1 MSDCKN
7 GLFNCITPLPMDAS
21 GKMSDYEFLCHVN
34 SLMSTIYENQKKIL
48 QELEALELGGNRVY
62 LNVVENGIANDGVTD
77 VTQDLQNLFNEHK
90 GETFYFPPGTYA
102 ISNTLIVY
110 GTNPAVS
117 SIILDG
123 AIIKAVQNIN
133 GAMIRY
139 GTGSSEPTVYQN
151 MNGYSIRGNGV
162 LDMNNMAQIG
172 LLVENRSRFF
182 RLDGIVIKNVGGG
195 TGLQMGDGD
204 GASSSAQISNLIIY
218 GVTGGNNV
226 NSIGIDCYSWDSQF
240 NNVIIFQCYYGI
252 VLNGGGHTLNNVH
265 IWNDIQPSD
274 MNYLNSTGIRCLTTN
289 NILTNIYLDNCPI
302 GIYCLY
308 KLEVV
313 NLFYYLPYTPDSNMD
328 VCIFNT
334 SQANN
339 VNVIGLYATSKT
351 NYTITNFR
359 TQTFTPERPYFSNA
373 RIKIQSLQTDTSGFN
388 VLDPVYDITTNV
400 ASKMVCQSFGQNIQP
415 NNYLIGYMLKAS
427 GSLDL
432 DVTLGANSSVTFKFQ
447 LDRNDGIKQY
457 TIDTSRCSSPDI
469 ELWSLVIGNQIS
481 YNDVA
486 NKYVYPVYFS
496 LKSTTSVILGV
507 TAKSYAEAAFF
518 MPLVST
524 WDEMVVNNNDVMQE
538 IKIVGEYNET
548 YYATNTYSTPYY
560 NHFVKYK
567 EMVVGTLSMQTPSGD
582 IAAGTTIFQIPK
594 EIAPRDTVI
603 ADVLSL
609 GSEDIYGNHYVVIN
623 SNGEAKSLYAWTKQY
638 LPGAL
643 YCNISYVIV

>member
-1 MSDCKN
+1 MSDCNN

-21 GKMSDYEFLCHVN
+21 GKMSDYEFLCYVN
-34 SLMSTIYENQKKIL
+34 SLMNTIYENQKKIL
-48 QELEALELGGNRVY
+48 QELETLELGGNRVY

-123 AIIKAVQNIN
+123 AVIKAVQNIN

-162 LDMNNMAQIG
+162 LDMNSMAQVG

-195 TGLQMGDGD
+195 TALQMGDGE
-204 GASSSAQISNLIIY
+204 GQSSSAQISNLIIF
-218 GVTGGNNV
+218 GVNGGNNV
-226 NSIGIDCYSWDSQF
+226 NSIGINCYSWDSQF

-274 MNYLNSTGIRCLTTN
+274 ANYLESTGIRCLTTN

-359 TQTFTPERPYFSNA
+359 TQTFTPDRPYFSNA

-400 ASKMVCQSFGQNIQP
+400 ASKMVCQTYGYNIQP
-415 NNYLIGYMLKAS
+415 NNYLIGYMLKGS

-432 DVTLGANSSVTFKFQ
+432 DVTLGANSCVTFKFQ
-447 LDRNDGIKQY
+447 LDRISGIKQY
-457 TIDTSRCSSPDI
+457 TIDTSRCIAPDI
-469 ELWSLVIGNQIS
+469 KLWSLVIGNEIS
-481 YNDVA
+481 YNNVSG
-486 NKYVYPVYFS
+486 KSVWPVYFS
-496 LKSTTSVILGV
+496 LKSTTNVTLGV

-518 MPLVST
+518 MPLVRT
-524 WDEMVVNNNDVMQE
+524 WDDMVINNDDVMEE

-548 YYATNTYSTPYY
+548 YYALNPMYTLYY
-560 NHFVKYK
+560 NHIVKYRS
-567 EMVVGTLSMQTPSGD
+567 MVVGTITIENAAVQSGQVLFTLPEAIWPKANLLLQFRSYNTGNSSFQEHRVIFNTSGQCVALSTW
-582 IAAGTTIFQIPK
+582 
-594 EIAPRDTVI
+594 
-603 ADVLSL
+603 DV
-609 GSEDIYGNHYVVIN
+609 SE
-623 SNGEAKSLYAWTKQY
+623 LYPVYNLTF
-638 LPGAL
+638 
-643 YCNISYVIV
+643 SYVIY

>member
-1 MSDCKN
+1 MSGCNN
-7 GLFNCITPLPMDAS
+7 GLPNCITPLPMDAS

-34 SLMSTIYENQKKIL
+34 SLMNTIYENQKKIL
-48 QELEALELGGNRVY
+48 QELETLELGGNRVY
-62 LNVVENGIANDGVTD
+62 LNVVENGIINDGVTD

-162 LDMNNMAQIG
+162 LDMNSMAKIG

-195 TGLQMGDGD
+195 TALQMGDGD
-204 GASSSAQISNLIIY
+204 GQSSSAQISNLIIF
-218 GVTGGNNV
+218 GVNGGNNV

-240 NNVIIFQCYYGI
+240 NNIIIFQCYYGI
-252 VLNGGGHTLNNVH
+252 VLNKGGHTLNNVH

-274 MNYLNSTGIRCLTTN
+274 VNYLNSTGIRCLSSN

-302 GIYCLY
+302 GIQCLY

-339 VNVIGLYATSKT
+339 VNVNGLYATSKT

-400 ASKMVCQSFGQNIQP
+400 ASKMVCQTYGQNIQP

-432 DVTLGANSSVTFKFQ
+432 DVTLGANSCVTFKFQ
-447 LDRNDGIKQY
+447 LDRISGIKQY
-457 TIDTSRCSSPDI
+457 TIDTSRCSAPDI
-469 ELWSLVIGNQIS
+469 ELWSLIIGNEIS
-481 YNDVA
+481 YNNVTGK
-486 NKYVYPVYFS
+486 NVWPVYFS
-496 LKSTTSVILGV
+496 LKSTTNVTLGV

-518 MPLVST
+518 MPLVLT
-524 WDEMVVNNNDVMQE
+524 WDDMVVNNSDVMEE
-538 IKIVGEYNET
+538 ISITGEYNET
-548 YYATNTYSTPYY
+548 YYALNPMYTLYY
-560 NHFVKYK
+560 NHIVKYRS
-567 EMVVGTLSMQTPSGD
+567 MVVGTITMENSSVQAGQVLFTLPEAIWPKANLLLSFRSYNTGNSSSQEYRVIFNTSGQCV
-582 IAAGTTIFQIPK
+582 ALSTW
-594 EIAPRDTVI
+594 
-603 ADVLSL
+603 DV
-609 GSEDIYGNHYVVIN
+609 SE
-623 SNGEAKSLYAWTKQY
+623 LYPVYNLTFAY
-638 LPGAL
+638 A
-643 YCNISYVIV
+643 IV

>member
-1 MSDCKN
+1 MSGCNN
-7 GLFNCITPLPMDAS
+7 GLPNCITPLPMDAS
-21 GKMSDYEFLCHVN
+21 GKMSDYEFLCYVN
-34 SLMSTIYENQKKIL
+34 SLMNTIYENQKKIL

-123 AIIKAVQNIN
+123 AVIKAVQNIN

-162 LDMNNMAQIG
+162 LDMNSMAQVG

-195 TGLQMGDGD
+195 TALQMGDGE
-204 GASSSAQISNLIIY
+204 GQSSSAQISNLIIF
-218 GVTGGNNV
+218 GVNGGNNV

-265 IWNDIQPSD
+265 IWNDIRPSD
-274 MNYLNSTGIRCLTTN
+274 ANYLESTGIRCLTTN

-400 ASKMVCQSFGQNIQP
+400 ASKMVCQSYGQNIQP
-415 NNYLIGYMLKAS
+415 NNYLIGYMLKGS

-432 DVTLGANSSVTFKFQ
+432 DVTLGSNSCVTFKFQ
-447 LDRNDGIKQY
+447 LDRVNGIKQY
-457 TIDTSRCSSPDI
+457 TIDTSRCSAPDI
-469 ELWSLVIGNQIS
+469 KLWSLVIGNEIS
-481 YNDVA
+481 YNNVSG
-486 NKYVYPVYFS
+486 KSVWPVYFS
-496 LKSTTSVILGV
+496 LKSTTNVTLGV

-518 MPLVST
+518 MPLVRT
-524 WDEMVVNNNDVMQE
+524 WDDMVVNNSDVMEE
-538 IKIVGEYNET
+538 IEIIGEYNET
-548 YYATNTYSTPYY
+548 YYVTNEAFTLGY
-560 NHFVKYK
+560 NHIVKYK
-567 EMVVGTLSMQTPSGD
+567 DVVTLTVTMQSGAVTDGQTLFVLPEAVRPKANLTVEMMGYNLTDHTTSEHRIILQTDGNCVSV
-582 IAAGTTIFQIPK
+582 AAWN
-594 EIAPRDTVI
+594 D
-603 ADVLSL
+603 
-609 GSEDIYGNHYVVIN
+609 Y
-623 SNGEAKSLYAWTKQY
+623 SNFSLYSLT
-638 LPGAL
+638 
-643 YCNISYVIV
+643 CSYVIF